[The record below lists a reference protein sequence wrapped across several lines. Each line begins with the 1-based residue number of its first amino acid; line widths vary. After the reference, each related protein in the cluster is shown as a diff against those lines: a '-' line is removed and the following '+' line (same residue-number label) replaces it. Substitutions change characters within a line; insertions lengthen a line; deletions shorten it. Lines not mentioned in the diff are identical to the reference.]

1 MRTGLLTLFVLTA
14 SLLRGQASPQQV
26 SRPLAQTIQPSDLVE
41 FQLRQYLLRYI
52 SKPAAPRTAAEWT
65 SEAQR
70 LRSHVLNDIIF
81 HGWPKQWITAPLKYE
96 EAGVIETGKGYR
108 MRKLRYEIVPGFW
121 TTAISYEPASLSGKV
136 PAVLNVHGHG
146 KPGKAFEFK
155 QKRCINYA
163 LRGMIALSPEWFAF
177 GELDQEGNSHDYGA
191 HLELA
196 GVNPVGLFYLAMR
209 KGLDYLYDNPSVDRN
224 RLAVTG
230 LSGGGWQT
238 IVLSALDER
247 VKLSM
252 PVAGYEP
259 LDVNIVHPNDT
270 ADVEQESSDFRAGQ
284 DYTHLTAM
292 LAPRP
297 ALLMFNAE
305 DNCCFRAPM
314 VKEGVYDSIKPFYS
328 LYGKAE
334 SLAWHENLDP
344 GTHNYQLDNREQSY
358 RFLAK
363 HFGLSAPDREIPV
376 DSEVKSEE
384 ELTVGL
390 PKDNLTILELA
401 RRFAADIHRDT
412 LSPQDARTRLE
423 SIVRYKP
430 VSVAYAWMVDS
441 FKNKGVESRSYQ
453 LLFNNGLSA
462 AAVWFKSMAAPDN
475 APVTIMLNDDGRK
488 ALSGDVSER
497 VNRGE
502 QVLAI
507 DLLFT
512 GDEKPQRPSA
522 FSYALLL
529 TSVGER
535 PIGMEAAQLLA
546 AATWLTHS
554 GGQRSARIAATGPR
568 SQLASLIA
576 AAITPSLFSRVIVR
590 KGMPS
595 LASVFKNPVK
605 FRDAPDLFCED
616 LYKVFD
622 IDSIAVLSAP
632 ATVQQTAN

>member
-1 MRTGLLTLFVLTA
+1 MRPGLFTFLSAAVLLNA
-14 SLLRGQASPQQV
+14 QSSPQQV
-26 SRPLAQTIQPSDLVE
+26 GSVLGRSIQPPDLVE
-41 FQLRQYLLRYI
+41 FQIRKYMLQHL
-52 SKPAAPRTAAEWT
+52 SKPSAPRTAEQWTAE
-65 SEAQR
+65 SQR
-70 LRSHVLNDIIF
+70 IRAHLLNDVIF
-81 HGWPKQWITAPLKYE
+81 HGWPKEWVTAPLKFE
-96 EAGVIETGKGYR
+96 EAGVIDTGKGYK
-108 MRKLRYEIVPGFW
+108 MRKLRYEIIPGFW
-121 TTAISYEPASLSGKV
+121 TTAISYEPASFTGKI

-146 KPGKAFEFK
+146 APGKAFEFK

-177 GELDQEGNSHDYGA
+177 GELAQDGNVHDYGA
-191 HLELA
+191 HLELV

-209 KGLDYLYDNPSVDRN
+209 KGLDYLYDNPAVDRN

-270 ADVEQESSDFRAGQ
+270 ADVEQESSDFRDGQ

-314 VKEGVYDSIKPFYS
+314 VKEGVYDNIKPFYA
-328 LYGKAE
+328 LYGKSE

-358 RFLAK
+358 RFLSQ
-363 HFGLSAPDREIPV
+363 HFSLSGPEREIPV
-376 DSEVKSEE
+376 DSEIKSAE

-390 PKDNLTILELA
+390 PKDNLTILEVA
-401 RRFAADIHRDT
+401 RQFSKRIHRDT
-412 LSPQDARTRLE
+412 LSPDDARARLR
-423 SIVRYKP
+423 SLVRYKP
-430 VSVAYAWMVDS
+430 VTLDQAWMVDS
-441 FKNKGVESRSYQ
+441 SKNKGVESRSYQ

-462 AAVWFKSMAAPDN
+462 AGVWFKSMSAPEN
-475 APVTIMLNDDGRK
+475 APVAIMMDDRGRK
-488 ALSGDVSER
+488 ELNSEVSDR
-497 VNRGE
+497 VNRGG
-502 QVLAI
+502 QVLAL

-512 GDEKPQRPSA
+512 GDERPHRPA
-522 FSYALLL
+522 PMAYALLL

-535 PIGMEAAQLLA
+535 PIGLEAAQLISA
-546 AATWLTHS
+546 AQWLTHKA
-554 GGQRSARIAATGPR
+554 GLRNATIETAGPR
-568 SQLASLIA
+568 SQLAGLIA
-576 AAITPSLFSRVIVR
+576 AAITPGLFSEVSSR
-590 KGMPS
+590 KGITS
-595 LASVFKNPVK
+595 LGALLSEPVK
-605 FRDAPDLFCED
+605 FRDAPDLFCLD

-622 IDSIAVLSAP
+622 IDTIAGLGAP
-632 ATVQQTAN
+632 ARVLQKQ